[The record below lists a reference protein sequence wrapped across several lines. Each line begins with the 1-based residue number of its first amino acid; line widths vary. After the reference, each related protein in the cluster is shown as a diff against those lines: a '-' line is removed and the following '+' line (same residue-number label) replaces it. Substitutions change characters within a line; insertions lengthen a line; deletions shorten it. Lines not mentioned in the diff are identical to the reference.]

1 MKCYLAHPV
10 TEYGGTPRQLEAI
23 EAIEAKDWEVVNP
36 DKPWHQEG
44 YRQHGM
50 GYFLELVEDCDKLAF
65 MRFPDGTI
73 GAGVAKEIEKALQR
87 RLMIYD
93 VSRGDLFPCNDMMP
107 GRVLSVEA
115 TREKIAK
122 LRSSPLSS
130 HDRNTGDQNG

>member
-10 TEYGGTPRQLEAI
+10 TDYGGSERQIRAI
-23 EAIEAKDWEVVNP
+23 EAIESRDWEVVNP
-36 DKPWHQEG
+36 DKPWHQKE

-50 GYFLELVEDCDKLAF
+50 RYFLELVEDCDCLAF

-93 VSRGDLFPCNDMMP
+93 VSRGDLLPQNDMMP
-107 GRVLSVEA
+107 DRVLSVEQ
-115 TREKIAK
+115 TRAKIAG
-122 LRSSPLSS
+122 LRPLL
-130 HDRNTGDQNG
+130 HEEGRRG